1 MATIMSPRA
10 STVRRTRGDRR
21 TRAAGRLRGVFGMTL
36 AAMLAGSLMAAAT
49 VLAQEA
55 GRSPDADWPTYNRDL
70 AGTRYSPLDQI
81 DTGNVGELEEVWSYG
96 FHPDDGFIEGP
107 TPTELF
113 QQVTPIVVDGI
124 MYLAAG
130 NRVVA
135 LQPETGEEIW
145 RHELGEGL
153 ASFRGVAYGPAT
165 DAHGARI
172 YFTSLSKVI
181 ALDAATGERDRTFG
195 GDGEVELRIPYT
207 GVPVVYR
214 NALILGSSAFGP
226 GQEHIAPHLNQPRG
240 GGEPVYAYPRALDAA
255 TGRLRWEFPTL
266 PTESDFGSHTWGNQS
281 WRNRIGNNVWAFT
294 LTVDEE
300 RGLVYMPVSSP
311 GSNFYG
317 GDRPGAN
324 LFANSTIAI
333 DIATGELEWYFQNI
347 HRDLW
352 DYNLPP
358 APGLLEIER
367 DGERIPAVAQVG
379 KSAFMFIL
387 NRVTGEPIHGVEERP
402 VPAGDVPGEEYWPT
416 QPIPLKPP
424 PVARVSIGPDDIVTA
439 DDTTPAHAAACRELW
454 DEVGYYNEGPYT
466 PLRLKQE
473 GTPPSLVFPGTG
485 GGVNWNG
492 TAYDPEL
499 GYIFV
504 NSKDRPISGWMDVN
518 PEYGPG
524 VEDHVAYVRSPG
536 PPFEA
541 PIFDA
546 EGERLGALP
555 CYKPP
560 WARLYA
566 VHAASGEIAWEVP
579 LGITELL
586 PEEKQRVGTPSVGGA
601 IVTGGGLV
609 FIGATTDRRF
619 RAFDSRTG
627 EELWSA
633 AFDYNV
639 EAVPITYAG
648 NDGRQY
654 VAANVSAPASGEPRG
669 NERLVVFALPDREG
683 AP

>member
-1 MATIMSPRA
+1 MATITSQRA
-10 STVRRTRGDRR
+10 STVRRTRGVRR
-21 TRAAGRLRGVFGMTL
+21 TRAVERSRGIAGMTL
-36 AAMLAGSLMAAAT
+36 AAVLAGSMMAAS
-49 VLAQEA
+49 VVAQEA
-55 GRSPDADWPTYNRDL
+55 ARSPDADWPTYNRDL

-81 DTGNVGELEEVWSYG
+81 DTGNVAELAEAWSYR

-113 QQVTPIVVDGI
+113 QQVTPIVVDGV

-135 LQPETGEEIW
+135 LRPETGEEIW
-145 RHELGEGL
+145 RPELAEGL
-153 ASFRGVAYGPAT
+153 ASFRGVAYGPGT
-165 DAHGARI
+165 DAHGPRI
-172 YFTSLSKVI
+172 YFTSLSKAI

-226 GQEHIAPHLNQPRG
+226 GQPHIAPHLNQPRG

-317 GDRPGAN
+317 GDRPGDN

-333 DIATGELEWYFQNI
+333 DIATGELAWYFQNI

-358 APGLLEIER
+358 PPGLLEIER
-367 DGERIPAVAQVG
+367 DGEIVPAVAQVG

-402 VPAGDVPGEEYWPT
+402 VPAGDVPGEEYSPT

-424 PVARVSIGPDDIVTA
+424 PVARVSFGPDDIVTA
-439 DDTTPAHAAACRELW
+439 DDTTPEHASACRELW

-473 GTPPSLVFPGTG
+473 GTPPTLVFPGTG

-504 NSKDRPISGWMDVN
+504 NSKDVPISGWMDVN
-518 PEYGPG
+518 PEYGPDTD
-524 VEDHVAYVRSPG
+524 DHVAYVRSPG

-541 PIFDA
+541 AVFDA

-579 LGITELL
+579 LGINELL

-654 VAANVSAPASGEPRG
+654 VAANVSAPATAQPRG
-669 NERLVVFALPDREG
+669 NERLVVFALPGR
-683 AP
+683 

>member
-1 MATIMSPRA
+1 MRF
-10 STVRRTRGDRR
+10 STGIRV
-21 TRAAGRLRGVFGMTL
+21 
-36 AAMLAGSLMAAAT
+36 S
-49 VLAQEA
+49 A
-55 GRSPDADWPTYNRDL
+55 GRSPRTARVIGALVALALASAPAPAQEPGRSAAADWPTYNRDL

-81 DTGNVGELEEVWSYG
+81 DAGNVGELQEVWSYR
-96 FHPDDGFIEGP
+96 FHPEDGFIEGP
-107 TPTELF
+107 SPAELF
-113 QQVTPIVVDGI
+113 QQVTPIVVDGV

-145 RHELGEGL
+145 RHELSEGL

-165 DAHGARI
+165 EAREARI
-172 YFTSLSKVI
+172 YFTSLYKVI
-181 ALDAATGERDRTFG
+181 ALKAATGERDIAFG
-195 GDGEVELRIPYT
+195 NQGEAELRIPYT
-207 GVPVVYR
+207 GVPVVYE

-240 GGEPVYAYPRALDAA
+240 GGEPEYAYPRALDASGA
-255 TGRLRWEFPTL
+255 LLWEFPTL
-266 PTESDFGSHTWGNQS
+266 PTESDFGSETWGNQS

-317 GDRPGAN
+317 GDRPGDN

-333 DIATGELEWYFQNI
+333 DIRTGELEWYFQNI
-347 HRDLW
+347 HHELW

-358 APGLLEIER
+358 SPGLLEIER
-367 DGERIPAVAQVG
+367 DGERIPALAQVG

-402 VPAGDVPGEEYWPT
+402 VPAGDVPGEQYSPT

-424 PVARVSIGPDDIVTA
+424 PVARVSIGPDDVVTA
-439 DDTTPAHAAACRELW
+439 DDTTPEHAAACRELW
-454 DEVGYYNEGPYT
+454 DTVGYYNEGPYT

-473 GTPPSLVFPGTG
+473 GTPPSLVFPGAG

-492 TAYDPEL
+492 TAYDPQL

-504 NSKDRPISGWMDVN
+504 NSKDQPISGWMDVN
-518 PEYGPG
+518 PLYPS
-524 VEDHVAYVRSPG
+524 DTDDQVAYVRSPAQ
-536 PPFEA
+536 PFAA

-546 EGERLGALP
+546 DGRRLGALP

-560 WARLYA
+560 WARLVA

-579 LGITELL
+579 LGINELL
-586 PEEKQRVGTPSVGGA
+586 PEGRQRVGTPTVGGA
-601 IVTGGGLV
+601 IVTAGGLV
-609 FIGATTDRRF
+609 FIGATTDRMF

-654 VAANVSAPASGEPRG
+654 VAANVSAPATGELRG
-669 NERLVVFALPDREG
+669 NERLVVFALPDE
-683 AP
+683 

>member
-1 MATIMSPRA
+1 MRFTGARA
-10 STVRRTRGDRR
+10 SARRAGHAGTV
-21 TRAAGRLRGVFGMTL
+21 AAAILL
-36 AAMLAGSLMAAAT
+36 ALAGNAP
-49 VLAQEA
+49 AQSPGPE
-55 GRSPDADWPTYNRDL
+55 RSPAADWPTYNRDL
-70 AGTRYSPLDQI
+70 AGTRWSPLDRI
-81 DTGNVGELEEVWSYG
+81 HTGNVAELQEVWSYR
-96 FHPDDGFIEGP
+96 FHPEDGFIEGP

-113 QQVTPIVVDGI
+113 QQVTPIVVDGV

-135 LQPETGEEIW
+135 LQPETGDEIW
-145 RHELGEGL
+145 RHELDEGL

-165 DAHGARI
+165 GARDARI
-172 YFTSLSKVI
+172 YFTSLSKVV
-181 ALDAATGERDRTFG
+181 ALRAATGERDPTFG
-195 GDGEVELRIPYT
+195 DDGEAALRIPYT
-207 GVPVVYR
+207 GVPVVYED
-214 NALILGSSAFGP
+214 ALILGSSAFGP
-226 GQEHIAPHLNQPRG
+226 GQRHIAPHLNQPRG
-240 GGEPVYAYPRALDAA
+240 GGEPEYAWPRAIDARS
-255 TGRLRWEFPTL
+255 GGLLWEFPTL
-266 PTESDFGSHTWGNQS
+266 PTESDFGSETWGNQS

-333 DIATGELEWYFQNI
+333 DIRTGELAWYFQNI

-367 DGERIPAVAQVG
+367 DGERIPALAQVG
-379 KSAFMFIL
+379 KSAFMFLL

-402 VPAGDVPGEEYWPT
+402 VPAGDVPGEQYWPT
-416 QPIPLKPP
+416 QPIPLRPP
-424 PVARVSIGPDDIVTA
+424 PLARVSMGPDDIVTA
-439 DDTTPAHAAACRELW
+439 EDTTPEHAAACRALW
-454 DEVGYYNEGPYT
+454 DEVGYYNAGPYT
-466 PLRLKQE
+466 PLRLQRE

-492 TAYDPEL
+492 TAHDPQL

-504 NSKDRPISGWMDVN
+504 NSKDQPISGWMAEN
-518 PEYGPG
+518 PEYGPDT
-524 VEDHVAYVRSPG
+524 EDQVAYVRSPAQ
-536 PPFEA
+536 PFEA

-546 EGERLGALP
+546 DGVRLEALP
-555 CYKPP
+555 CYRPP

-566 VHAASGEIAWEVP
+566 VDAASGDIVWEVP
-579 LGITELL
+579 LGVNELL
-586 PEEKQRVGTPSVGGA
+586 PADRQRVGTPSVGGA
-601 IVTGGGLV
+601 IATAGGLV

-633 AFDYNV
+633 RFDYNI
-639 EAVPITYAG
+639 EAVPITYGG

-654 VAANVSAPASGEPRG
+654 VAANVSAPASGQPRG
-669 NERLVVFALPDREG
+669 GERLVVFALPE
-683 AP
+683 

>member
-1 MATIMSPRA
+1 MATTTSPRA
-10 STVRRTRGDRR
+10 STVRRTRAGERSRR
-21 TRAAGRLRGVFGMTL
+21 VVGMTL
-36 AAMLAGSLMAAAT
+36 TVVLAGSMMAT
-49 VLAQEA
+49 RPVLAQEA
-55 GRSPDADWPTYNRDL
+55 ARSPDADWPTYSRDL

-81 DTGNVGELEEVWSYG
+81 DTGNVAELEEAWSYR
-96 FHPDDGFIEGP
+96 FHPEEGFIEGP
-107 TPTELF
+107 TPTEIF
-113 QQVTPIVVDGI
+113 QQVTPIVVDGV

-135 LQPETGEEIW
+135 LRPETGEEIW
-145 RHELGEGL
+145 RHELAEGL
-153 ASFRGVAYGPAT
+153 ASFRGVAYGPGT
-165 DAHGARI
+165 DAHGPRI

-181 ALDAATGERDRTFG
+181 ALDAATGERDPTFG
-195 GDGEVELRIPYT
+195 GEGEVALRIPYT

-214 NALILGSSAFGP
+214 DALILGSSAFGP
-226 GQEHIAPHLNQPRG
+226 GQPHIAPHLNQPRG
-240 GGEPVYAYPRALDAA
+240 GGEPVYAYPRALDAT

-266 PTESDFGSHTWGNQS
+266 PTESDFGSQTWGNQS

-317 GDRPGAN
+317 GDRPGDN

-333 DIATGELEWYFQNI
+333 DIATGELAWYFQNI
-347 HRDLW
+347 HHELW

-358 APGLLEIER
+358 PPGLLEIER

-402 VPAGDVPGEEYWPT
+402 VPAGDVPGEEYSPT

-439 DDTTPAHAAACRELW
+439 DDTTPEHAAACRELW

-504 NSKDRPISGWMDVN
+504 NSKDLPISGWMDVN
-518 PEYGPG
+518 PEYGPDT
-524 VEDHVAYVRSPG
+524 EDHVAYVRSPG

-546 EGERLGALP
+546 DGDRLGALP

-579 LGITELL
+579 LGINELL
-586 PEEKQRVGTPSVGGA
+586 PEEKQRVGTPTVGGA
-601 IVTGGGLV
+601 IVTAGGLV

-654 VAANVSAPASGEPRG
+654 VAANVSAPATGQQRG
-669 NERLVVFALPDREG
+669 NERLIVFALP
-683 AP
+683 

>member
-1 MATIMSPRA
+1 M
-10 STVRRTRGDRR
+10 RRCVGFLLAFWT
-21 TRAAGRLRGVFGMTL
+21 AGP
-36 AAMLAGSLMAAAT
+36 APAP
-49 VLAQEA
+49 AQE
-55 GRSPDADWPTYNRDL
+55 RSAAADWPTYNRDL
-70 AGTRYSPLDQI
+70 AGTRYSPLDRI
-81 DTGNVGELEEVWSYG
+81 DTGNVGELQEVWSYR
-96 FHPDDGFIEGP
+96 FHPEDGFIEGP
-107 TPTELF
+107 SPAELF
-113 QQVTPIVVDGI
+113 QQVTPIVVDGV

-135 LQPETGEEIW
+135 LRPETGAEIW
-145 RHELGEGL
+145 RHELRAGL

-165 DAHGARI
+165 GAHGPRI
-172 YFTSLSKVI
+172 YFTSLSKVV
-181 ALDAATGERDRTFG
+181 ALHAGTGERDVSFG
-195 GDGEVELRIPYT
+195 DRGEVELRIPYT

-214 NALILGSSAFGP
+214 DVLVLGSSAFGP

-240 GGEPVYAYPRALDAA
+240 GGEPEYAYPRALDAA
-255 TGRLRWEFPTL
+255 GALLWEFPTL
-266 PTESDFGSHTWGNQS
+266 PTESDFGSHTWGGQS

-300 RGLVYMPVSSP
+300 RGLVYLPVSSP

-317 GDRPGAN
+317 GDRPGDN
-324 LFANSTIAI
+324 LFANSTVAV
-333 DIATGELEWYFQNI
+333 DARTGELAWYFQNI
-347 HRDLW
+347 HHELW

-358 APGLLEIER
+358 APGLFEIER
-367 DGERIPAVAQVG
+367 GGERIPALAQVG

-402 VPAGDVPGEEYWPT
+402 VPAGDVPGEQYSPT
-416 QPIPLKPP
+416 QPIPRKPP
-424 PVARVSIGPDDIVTA
+424 PLARVRIGPGDVVTA
-439 DDTTPAHAAACRELW
+439 DDTTPEHAAACRALW
-454 DEVGYYNEGPYT
+454 DAVGYYNAGPYT
-466 PLRLKQE
+466 PLRLKRE

-499 GYIFV
+499 GYLFV
-504 NSKDRPISGWMDVN
+504 NSKDQPISGWMDEN
-518 PEYGPG
+518 PLYGPDT
-524 VEDHVAYVRSPG
+524 EDQVAYVRSPG

-541 PIFDA
+541 PIFGAD
-546 EGERLGALP
+546 GRRLGALP

-579 LGITELL
+579 LGVNELL
-586 PEEKQRVGTPSVGGA
+586 PEGRRRVGSPSVGGA
-601 IVTGGGLV
+601 IATAGGLV
-609 FIGATTDRRF
+609 FIGATADRRF

-639 EAVPITYAG
+639 EAIPITYAG

-669 NERLVVFALPDREG
+669 NERLVVFALPDD
-683 AP
+683 

>member
-1 MATIMSPRA
+1 MRFITG
-10 STVRRTRGDRR
+10 RRTSRWHSSRVV
-21 TRAAGRLRGVFGMTL
+21 GVTGVL
-36 AAMLAGSLMAAAT
+36 VAIAIGSAS
-49 VLAQEA
+49 VLAQEPE
-55 GRSPDADWPTYNRDL
+55 RSAAADWPTYNRDL

-81 DTGNVGELEEVWSYG
+81 DTGNVGSLEEVWSFR
-96 FHPDDGFIEGP
+96 FHPEDGFIEGP
-107 TPTELF
+107 SPAELF
-113 QQVTPIVVDGI
+113 QQVTPIVVDGV

-135 LQPETGEEIW
+135 LRPETGEEIW
-145 RHELGEGL
+145 RHELAEGL

-172 YFTSLSKVI
+172 YFTSLSKVV
-181 ALDAATGERDRTFG
+181 ALQAETGERDLTFG
-195 GDGEVELRIPYT
+195 DGGEAALRIPYT

-214 NALILGSSAFGP
+214 DTLILGSSAFGP

-240 GGEPVYAYPRALDAA
+240 GGEPTQAYPRALDAA
-255 TGRLRWEFPTL
+255 TGDLRWEFPTL
-266 PTESDFGSHTWGNQS
+266 PTETDFGSETWGNQS

-317 GDRPGAN
+317 GDRPGDN
-324 LFANSTIAI
+324 LFANSTIAL
-333 DIATGELEWYFQNI
+333 DIRTGELAWYFQNI
-347 HRDLW
+347 HHELW

-358 APGLLEIER
+358 SPGLLEIER
-367 DGERIPAVAQVG
+367 DGERIPALAQVG
-379 KSAFMFIL
+379 KSGWMFIL
-387 NRVTGEPIHGVEERP
+387 NRETGEPIHGVEERP
-402 VPAGDVPGEEYWPT
+402 VPAGDVPGEQYSPT
-416 QPIPLKPP
+416 QPFPLAPP
-424 PVARVSIGPDDIVTA
+424 PVSRVSIGPDDIVTA

-454 DEVGYYNEGPYT
+454 DTVGYYNDGPYT
-466 PLRLKQE
+466 PIRYRQE

-504 NSKDRPISGWMDVN
+504 NSKDQPISGWMVEN
-518 PEYGPG
+518 EEYGPD
-524 VEDHVAYVRSPG
+524 VDDHVAFVREAG
-536 PPFEA
+536 LPFEA

-546 EGERLGALP
+546 DGERLGALP
-555 CYKPP
+555 CFKPP
-560 WARLYA
+560 WARLVA
-566 VHAASGEIAWEVP
+566 VHAATGDIAWEVP
-579 LGITELL
+579 LGISELL
-586 PEEKQRVGTPSVGGA
+586 PEGKQRVGSRNVGGP
-601 IVTGGGLV
+601 IVTAGGLV
-609 FIGATTDRRF
+609 FVGATLDRRF

-627 EELWSA
+627 DELWSA

-669 NERLVVFALPDREG
+669 NERLVVFALPEE
-683 AP
+683 